1 MPNSSGKQTPV
12 ICWTCSKVF
21 SSPRNLRR
29 HEQNI
34 HKIFAA
40 PPPPTKCDECR
51 ESFSSL
57 AEAREHVELA
67 HNVSTDSLCIYCHTI
82 FLSVEKFRQ
91 HMSKNHQLPIWTPG
105 NEVRTSSVPTE
116 SAFRGKLRRYEL
128 SVKED
133 ELDLMNVIMRNKE
146 EIDALIDERVQE
158 GPCKFQLH
166 VDVSM
171 IKFSSDTNETGDGE
185 LRQKKTMLYLNSKMI
200 NVFFNGIEKETY
212 LEMIEHM
219 VNAINTFASHGSG
232 WIVERIEK
240 LAVSFAAFS
249 PIRAGSYID
258 LPDSLKPVKQSFTN
272 IKTRNDQKCFLYCFV
287 AAYHD
292 RYSETTTALYP
303 AAQSYQ
309 HRNKLKNYKL
319 SQEHVVKNEG
329 WYEMPMG
336 LYDIDRFEQLNN
348 CQVNVFR

>member
-12 ICWTCSKVF
+12 ICSTCSKVF
-21 SSPRNLRR
+21 TSPRNLRR

-51 ESFSSL
+51 EAFSSV

-82 FLSVEKFRQ
+82 FLPVEKFRQ

-105 NEVRTSSVPTE
+105 NEVGTSSAPTE

-128 SVKED
+128 SVRED
-133 ELDLMNVIMRNKE
+133 ELNLMNIIMRNKE

-171 IKFSSDTNETGDGE
+171 IKFSSDTNKSGDGE
-185 LRQKKTMLYLNSKMI
+185 LHHEKTMLYLNSKMI
-200 NVFFNGIEKETY
+200 NVFFNGIE
-212 LEMIEHM
+212 
-219 VNAINTFASHGSG
+219 
-232 WIVERIEK
+232 
-240 LAVSFAAFS
+240 
-249 PIRAGSYID
+249 
-258 LPDSLKPVKQSFTN
+258 
-272 IKTRNDQKCFLYCFV
+272 
-287 AAYHD
+287 
-292 RYSETTTALYP
+292 
-303 AAQSYQ
+303 
-309 HRNKLKNYKL
+309 
-319 SQEHVVKNEG
+319 
-329 WYEMPMG
+329 
-336 LYDIDRFEQLNN
+336 
-348 CQVNVFR
+348 